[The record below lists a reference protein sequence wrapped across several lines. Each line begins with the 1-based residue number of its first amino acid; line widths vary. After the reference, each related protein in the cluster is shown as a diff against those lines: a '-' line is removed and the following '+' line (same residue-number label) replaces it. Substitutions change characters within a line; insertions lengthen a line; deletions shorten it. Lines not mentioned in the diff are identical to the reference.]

1 MEQLDGM
8 NYVAARFDRE
18 GGTLWIYV
26 QTLWLI
32 MGQVVS
38 RFSWMTFQEY
48 AALGMA
54 QAAWMEPMDHLW
66 ESWASN
72 RAYGDDGR
80 LSEQRITE
88 LWYYYYGNDG

>member
-1 MEQLDGM
+1 
-8 NYVAARFDRE
+8 
-18 GGTLWIYV
+18 
-26 QTLWLI
+26 
-32 MGQVVS
+32 MG
-38 RFSWMTFQEY
+38 QEY